1 MRDIKRFIYMLILNV
16 FVSLA
21 VTLTVLYF
29 WQRSHNNAS
38 LLDDEISKAI
48 VTTFATFTPKPTMT
62 PLVSPTEAI
71 IITPTTLPQPPNP
84 AGPTA
89 TIRSEVYQVKTG
101 DTLGIIANQ
110 FQVTVNDLIIL
121 NELSDPDTLSIGQEL
136 LIPLEPLPTPVP
148 HPTQTEP
155 PPTLTET
162 PFLSTNTPSL
172 EDTTIPQTAQPQ
184 VFIAS
189 VIGLGDL
196 DTERV
201 VLSRSGSGELSLAG
215 WQLSDSN
222 GNTFTFPQLNLYQDG
237 AVNLHTRQGLN
248 TVVDLFWGLDHA
260 IWSQGEKVT
269 LKDPQG
275 EVKTTFTIP

>member
-1 MRDIKRFIYMLILNV
+1 MRDFKRFFYMLLLNV
-16 FVSLA
+16 FVSA
-21 VTLTVLYF
+21 TVTLTVLYF
-29 WQRSHNNAS
+29 WQRSHTESS
-38 LLDDEISKAI
+38 LLIGEVPEEV
-48 VTTFATFTPKPTMT
+48 VTAFATFTPKPTGT
-62 PLVSPTEAI
+62 SPITHTEAAFL
-71 IITPTTLPQPPNP
+71 TPTSLPEPQKP
-84 AGPTA
+84 AAPTA
-89 TIRSEVYQVKTG
+89 TIRSEVYRVKAG

-110 FQVTVNDLIIL
+110 FQVTINDLIVL

-136 LIPLEPLPTPVP
+136 LIPLEPLPSPVP
-148 HPTQTEP
+148 QPTNTEP
-155 PPTLTET
+155 PPAPTET
-162 PFLSTNTPSL
+162 LLLPTITSTL
-172 EDTTIPQTAQPQ
+172 EGTTIPPTAQPQ

-215 WQLSDSN
+215 WQLSDLN

-275 EVKTTFTIP
+275 VVKATFTIP